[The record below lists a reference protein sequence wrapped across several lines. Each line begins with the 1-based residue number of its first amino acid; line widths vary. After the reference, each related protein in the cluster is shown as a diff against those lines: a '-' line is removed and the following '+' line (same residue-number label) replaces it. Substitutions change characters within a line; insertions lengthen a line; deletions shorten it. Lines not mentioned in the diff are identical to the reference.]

1 MSAESLASRVKRIIS
16 GSASALV
23 SAIEDLSPEM
33 IMEQAIVEIDAA
45 ADEVRAEL
53 GRVVAGRHLASR
65 RRAEE
70 NARHEKLAEQIAFAV
85 DSSREDLAKSAISQ
99 QLDIEA
105 QLPILEHALSDAA
118 TKERELE
125 GYVLALS
132 AKKREM
138 QSELRNFREAKREV
152 RTNPELAGADGGPSV
167 GSKVA
172 RAESAFDR
180 MLARQVGAPGL
191 RGTGDA
197 KSAADLQE
205 LERLSRDNRVAERLA
220 QLKAARST
228 KDEG

>member
-1 MSAESLASRVKRIIS
+1 MSAESLGSRVKRIIS

-53 GRVVAGRHLASR
+53 GRVVAGKHLASR
-65 RRAEE
+65 RLAEE
-70 NARHEKLAEQIAFAV
+70 NARHEKLGEQIAFAV

-105 QLPILEHALSDAA
+105 QLPILEHTINDAT

-125 GYVLALS
+125 GYVLALA

-138 QSELRNFREAKREV
+138 QTELRSFREAKREV
-152 RTNPELAGADGGPSV
+152 RTNPEFSGADGAATV
-167 GSKVA
+167 GGKVA

-180 MLARQVGAPGL
+180 MLARQVGAPGM
-191 RGTGDA
+191 RGVADPKA
-197 KSAADLQE
+197 AADLQE
-205 LERLSRDNRVAERLA
+205 LERLSRDNRIAERLA
-220 QLKAARST
+220 QLKAGRGS
-228 KDEG
+228 KGEG